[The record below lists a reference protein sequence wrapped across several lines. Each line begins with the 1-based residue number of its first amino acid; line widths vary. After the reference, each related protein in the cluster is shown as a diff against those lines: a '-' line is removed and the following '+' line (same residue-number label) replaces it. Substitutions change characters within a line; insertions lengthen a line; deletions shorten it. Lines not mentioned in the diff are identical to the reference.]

1 MGVKGVKTGSM
12 ITNTERSKLKKLGT
26 AIRKK
31 RQQKGWKLEDVESK
45 GYKGSWQHWREIE
58 TGMKNIN
65 FTTLLRVSKVLGV
78 APMELLEN
86 IK

>member
-1 MGVKGVKTGSM
+1 M

-31 RQQKGWKLEDVESK
+31 RQEKGWKLEDVESK

-58 TGMKNIN
+58 TGMKNVN